1 MSSNKNKIPSFKEFF
16 RLVSG
21 RGKQQAAQGDRTQ
34 GRITEMASTGVKYLD
49 QAFREAEENNQ
60 EAHKVFFRYDP
71 QDMHLATE
79 INAKIEEFSNGEYE
93 ITRENLDKLN
103 NIPGVYSATKR
114 KGMTSRRRKI
124 R

>member
-34 GRITEMASTGVKYLD
+34 GRITEMASTGRNYID
-49 QAFREAEENNQ
+49 TAFREAEEQGYEPYRVVYQYYPDN
-60 EAHKVFFRYDP
+60 K
-71 QDMHLATE
+71 HLGHE
-79 INAKIEEFSNGEYE
+79 INGKIENFSNGGYE
-93 ITRENLDKLN
+93 ITRENLDELN
-103 NIPGVYSATKR
+103 NAPGVYSATKR
-114 KGMTSRRRKI
+114 KGMTSRRRKL

>member
-60 EAHKVFFRYDP
+60 EAHRVFFQYDP

-79 INAKIEEFSNGEYE
+79 INTKIEEFSEGKYE
-93 ITRENLDKLN
+93 ITRENLDELN

-114 KGMTSRRRKI
+114 KGMASRRRKL

>member
-1 MSSNKNKIPSFKEFF
+1 MSNNKNKIPSFQEFF

-34 GRITEMASTGVKYLD
+34 GRITEMASTGRNHID
-49 QAFREAEENNQ
+49 QAFREAEEEGYEPYRVVYQYYPDN
-60 EAHKVFFRYDP
+60 K
-71 QDMHLATE
+71 HLGHE
-79 INAKIEEFSNGEYE
+79 INGKIEDFSDGGYE

-103 NIPGVYSATKR
+103 NAPGVYSATKR